1 MLLRVVVSSSGRPT
15 LQLWLLLGNYPGTIW
30 TNLGWHYVIMTA
42 RLITRLFM
50 ATSSHL
56 APIVCVVLRES
67 PESGDAPLGDN
78 NVASTCPM
86 MASHS
91 WSPIWD
97 VFCNWDILPRCDVCH
112 RDDGPGSLC
121 PGSGLTT
128 PCHWPDS
135 LMCHPQLDCHTHIP
149 WNISYQTPMLL
160 KLREVRR
167 INGSFS
173 VRAEETVG
181 AG

>member
-1 MLLRVVVSSSGRPT
+1 
-15 LQLWLLLGNYPGTIW
+15 
-30 TNLGWHYVIMTA
+30 MTA

-173 VRAEETVG
+173 VRAEKTVS